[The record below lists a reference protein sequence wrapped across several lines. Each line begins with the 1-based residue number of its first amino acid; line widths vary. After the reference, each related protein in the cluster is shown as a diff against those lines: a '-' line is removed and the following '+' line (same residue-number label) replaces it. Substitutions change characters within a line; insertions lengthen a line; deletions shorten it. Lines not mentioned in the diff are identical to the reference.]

1 MSVVAVIIVVFTLLK
16 CCYDSVK
23 LNSYY
28 KGYKE
33 GYKKGYRYHL
43 ENKLSKNKSN
53 IILVITI

>member
-1 MSVVAVIIVVFTLLK
+1 MSVVAVIIVVFTLK

-33 GYKKGYRYHL
+33 DYKKGYRYHL
-43 ENKLSKNKSN
+43 ENKKGKENRFL
-53 IILVITI
+53 

>member
-16 CCYDSVK
+16 CCYDSIK

-43 ENKLSKNKSN
+43 ENKKGKENRFL
-53 IILVITI
+53 